1 MKKFIPELS
10 LIMLIAFLNLLSGCN
25 YYMVN
30 TVQKTPDNNT
40 AINNT
45 LTKPKYFI
53 LHYGEKVWH
62 MDNIDVN
69 EEKQEIKCRISQLT
83 PDHHF
88 YMHTK
93 PTGVNRYKVN
103 KEFPTYEVHIYISE
117 FAQLNDS
124 MVMVPVGAIQKID
137 MYDKAMGATTAS
149 YVFGTLGIISGAL
162 VVLVIIILL
171 TKSSCP
177 FVYTSDGIAYHFTGE
192 MYGGSIY
199 APLERDDFMPL
210 PGFKSV
216 NSQYQLK
223 ISNELLERQYTDL
236 AELMIVQH
244 PLNSTVILDKFGE
257 IQTISTPV
265 TAQKVYA
272 DNGIDYTRELKSV
285 DSSLFLFNEDKTD
298 KNEFASMTMEFRKPV
313 DAHNGK
319 LILHAKNSLWLDYM
333 YGEFNK
339 LFGTSFN
346 KFSKKQEHNP
356 PEKMINWQLSQGI
369 PLSIYLET
377 ENGWQF
383 IDYFNTVG
391 PLASRDL
398 VMSIDVSKIKGD
410 KLKLKMQCGF
420 MFWEVDY
427 AAMDFSD
434 NIAVEVSKIAPE
446 NALDENGKNVTS
458 LLAAKDKKYLIQPEV
473 GNEVVV
479 SYRSK
484 ASISGYR
491 ESVFLHSRGYYEY
504 IREYKNKP
512 DIAYLKSFREKG
524 SFTRFS
530 KEKYLKFVLDQ
541 KLISKALADG
551 RN

>member
-1 MKKFIPELS
+1 MKKIIPELS
-10 LIMLIAFLNLLSGCN
+10 LIVLIAFLNLLSGCN

-30 TVQKTPDNNT
+30 TVQNTPGDNT
-40 AINNT
+40 TINNT
-45 LTKPKYFI
+45 LAKPKYFV
-53 LHYGEKVWH
+53 LHYGEHAWH
-62 MDNIDVN
+62 MDNITVN
-69 EEKQEIKCRISQLT
+69 EGKQEIKCSISRLT
-83 PDHHF
+83 PDHLF

-93 PTGVNRYKVN
+93 PTGVNRYKVGT
-103 KEFPTYEVHIYISE
+103 ESPTYEVHIYISE
-117 FAQLNDS
+117 YAQLNDS
-124 MVMVPVGAIQKID
+124 LIMIPVGAIQKIE

-149 YVFGTLGIISGAL
+149 YVFTTLGIMAGAL
-162 VVLVIIILL
+162 VVLIIIIAL

-177 FVYTSDGIAYHFTGE
+177 FVYISDGVSYHFAGE

-210 PGFKSV
+210 PGFKPV

-236 AELMIVQH
+236 AELMVVQH
-244 PLNSTVILDKFGE
+244 PLNSKVILDKNGE

-265 TAQKVYA
+265 TAEKAFA
-272 DNGIDYTRELKSV
+272 DNGTDYTLELKSV

-298 KNEFASMTMEFRKPV
+298 KNEFASMTMEFRKPL
-313 DAHNGK
+313 DALKGK

-333 YGEFNK
+333 YGEFNE

-346 KFSKKQEHNP
+346 KFSKKQKQAP
-356 PEKMINWQLSQGI
+356 AEKMINWQLSQGI
-369 PLSIYLET
+369 PLSVYLET

-383 IDYFNTVG
+383 VDYFNAVG

-398 VMSIDVSKIKGD
+398 VMSIDVSKVKGD
-410 KLKLKMQCGF
+410 KVKLRLQCGF

-434 NIAVEVSKIAPE
+434 NIAVQVSRIAPE
-446 NALDENGKNVTS
+446 NAVDENGKDVTT
-458 LLAAKDKKYLIQPEV
+458 LLSSTDKKYLVQPHA

-491 ESVFLHSRGYYEY
+491 ESAFLHSRGYYEY
-504 IREYKNKP
+504 IRKYKNKP
-512 DIAYLKSFREKG
+512 DIAYLKSFREEG
-524 SFTRFS
+524 AFTRFS
-530 KEKYLKFVLDQ
+530 KEKYLKFVSDQ